1 MGNGRYV
8 HSTHQDPPDPWF
20 QSLFNASITANVVV
34 TLDSRKIEQV
44 NDRFVALFGPLL
56 SWNLD
61 ASFATL
67 FPDPGYRT
75 WVTETF
81 ERNLSKMEK
90 GAESPSIVQLR
101 TLAGELRH
109 FEVYLST
116 LDSHILVSLLDVTE
130 RIQSIEELRGAK
142 QRAVFLQEILQSIA
156 EASDYHGALR
166 TALRTICL
174 ATESVY
180 GEAWIPNNNQE
191 VLLRGPEW
199 LEEDPKLR
207 YFAEYSKTF
216 SFASGEGLPGRIW
229 KEKKPLW
236 QRDASVEGEIPFLR
250 REGLKHSGLKA
261 MWGLPVQND
270 GQIMAILVFGFQR
283 EVDKDDRLIGTASTI
298 VQAIGTL
305 IGRRKSEEEL
315 RKLSFAVQQSPISII
330 ITDRRGIIEYVNP
343 RFSQVTG
350 YRIEEVVGKNPRIM
364 KSGEQTT
371 AFYKNLWDTLL
382 SGHIWTG
389 EFINKKKDGTKY
401 VEKASI
407 GPIFDE
413 SGKITH
419 FVALKEDITDQKL
432 WEQEIQMAR
441 EAAEAA
447 NRAKSTF
454 LATMSHEIRTPLN
467 AIIGLSYL
475 AYQNTKDSKEREY
488 INKINDAGK
497 NLLEIINDILDFS
510 KIEAGKM
517 SIETVTFNLPALFKT
532 TIETFSETAASKK
545 LTLRSQVGATV
556 PPWVSGDP
564 TRIRQVLNNL
574 LSNAIK
580 FTERGSITAEMAL
593 VETEENQA
601 VVEFSVTDTGIGMT
615 EGEMKNLFQPF
626 SQADS
631 SMSRRFGGTGLGLA
645 ISDSLIKKMGGTIH
659 VESEKGKGSR
669 FVFALRLNLAEEPA
683 ERPIPRTGASP
694 QGKTILIVE
703 DNDLNR
709 QIFTELLTS
718 QGYSVLSVSNGQ
730 SALEAI
736 EQRRRGSKKEEEKRL
751 DLVLMDLRMPEMD
764 GYETARR
771 IRRIEGLEGIPIIAM
786 SADARN
792 TVREEIIAAGMD
804 DFISKPIN
812 PPDFFSVLERYG
824 ATQTPD
830 QGSLNDASIQSDTS
844 TGRSF
849 PERLPGLRVAD
860 GIRRVGG
867 NAGFYKTILSDFF
880 TTYRGEME
888 KLRQLTVDEKYTD
901 LELAAHTLK
910 GASATI
916 GATEVADAADR
927 LQRNAVRYEGEN
939 HQNDLKTQLAELD
952 TLMDTLWASIDVLQ
966 RWDTAGTQD
975 GSSVAPLPLVK
986 PLPLSSSQR
995 ERAHA
1000 LALEIADQLLMDI
1013 PRSRQSLE
1021 SLGILVHDTLL
1032 MKDYEILN
1040 RLVGDFEIISARGLA
1055 LKMARDLQN
1064 SPSQSEPQEH

>member
-1 MGNGRYV
+1 MGNNLMGN
-8 HSTHQDPPDPWF
+8 TTDNQQNNPWF
-20 QSLFNASITANVVV
+20 QNLFNASITANVVV
-34 TLDSRKIEQV
+34 TLDSHRIEQV
-44 NDRFVALFGPLL
+44 NDRFVALFGRPQ
-56 SWNLD
+56 SLD
-61 ASFATL
+61 LDDSLTKL
-67 FPDPGYRT
+67 FPDPAYRK

-81 ERNLSKMEK
+81 ERDLSRTEK
-90 GAESPSIVQLR
+90 KPGLDSPSVVQLQ
-101 TLAGELRH
+101 TLTGELRH
-109 FEVYLST
+109 FELHLSR
-116 LDSHILVSLLDVTE
+116 LDTHVLVSLLDVTE

-156 EASDYHGALR
+156 EAPDYHGALR

-180 GEAWIPNNNQE
+180 GEAWIPKNNEE

-199 LEEDPKLR
+199 LTEDPKLR

-216 SFASGEGLPGRIW
+216 SFARGEGLPGQIW

-236 QRDASVEGEIPFLR
+236 QRDASVDTESVFLR
-250 REGLKHSGLKA
+250 KEGLKHSGLKA

-270 GQIMAILVFGFQR
+270 KHIIAILVFGFQR
-283 EVDKDDRLIGTASTI
+283 EVEQDDRLIGTATTI

-305 IGRRKSEEEL
+305 IERRKSEEEL
-315 RKLSFAVQQSPISII
+315 RKLSFAVQQSPISIV
-330 ITDRRGIIEYVNP
+330 ITDRRGAIEYVNP

-350 YRIEEVVGKNPRIM
+350 YGIAEVVGKNPRIM
-364 KSGEQTT
+364 KSGEQTR

-382 SGHIWTG
+382 AGKMWTG
-389 EFINKKKDGTKY
+389 EFINKRKDGTKY

-447 NRAKSTF
+447 NRAKGTF

-475 AYQNTKDSKEREY
+475 AAQSIKDPKEREY
-488 INKINDAGK
+488 IHKINDAGK

-517 SIETVTFNLPALFKT
+517 SIEAVTFNLPTLFKT
-532 TIETFSETAASKK
+532 SIETFSETAALKK
-545 LTLRSQVGATV
+545 VSLESQMDATV
-556 PPWVSGDP
+556 PLWVSGDP

-593 VETEENQA
+593 VKSEEKNA

-631 SMSRRFGGTGLGLA
+631 SMSRKFGGTGLGLA
-645 ISDSLIKKMGGTIH
+645 ISDSLVKKMGGTIH

-669 FVFALRLNLAEEPA
+669 FTFTVRLNLAEAPE
-683 ERPIPRTGASP
+683 ERPITKKNERTH
-694 QGKTILIVE
+694 GKTILIVE

-709 QIFTELLTS
+709 QIFTELLSS
-718 QGYSVLSVSNGQ
+718 QGYSVISASNGHA
-730 SALEAI
+730 ALEAI
-736 EQRRRGSKKEEEKRL
+736 EIQGAQAPGDKDGIL
-751 DLVLMDLRMPEMD
+751 DLVLMDLRMPGMD

-771 IRRIEGLEGIPIIAM
+771 IHQIKGLETVPIIAM

-812 PPDFFSVLERYG
+812 PPDFFRILERYG
-824 ATQTPD
+824 GQTPQD
-830 QGSLNDASIQSDTS
+830 RKLPQTDSDPSGPFSQSL
-844 TGRSF
+844 F
-849 PERLPGLRVAD
+849 PQRLPALSVAD
-860 GIRRVGG
+860 GIRRTGG
-867 NAGFYKTILSDFF
+867 NVGFYKTLLSDFF
-880 TTYRGEME
+880 TIYRGEIE
-888 KLRQLTVDEKYTD
+888 KLRRLVLEEKYTD

-910 GASATI
+910 GAAATI
-916 GATEVADAADR
+916 GANEVADVADR
-927 LQRNAVRYEGEN
+927 IQRNAVQSEEKNR
-939 HQNDLKTQLAELD
+939 QNELKNQLAELD
-952 TLMDTLWASIDVLQ
+952 TLMDTLWGSIDTLQ
-966 RWDTAGTQD
+966 RWSAPQADTTP
-975 GSSVAPLPLVK
+975 SVPTPSAVSPRA
-986 PLPLSSSQR
+986 LSSSQR
-995 ERAHA
+995 EQARA
-1000 LALEIADQLLMDI
+1000 LALEIADQLLLDI

-1021 SLGILVHDTLL
+1021 SLGILIQGTAF
-1032 MKDYEILN
+1032 MKDYETLC
-1040 RLVGDFEIISARGLA
+1040 RLMGEFEIISARSLA
-1055 LKMARDLQN
+1055 LKMVRDFQSM
-1064 SPSQSEPQEH
+1064 SPL